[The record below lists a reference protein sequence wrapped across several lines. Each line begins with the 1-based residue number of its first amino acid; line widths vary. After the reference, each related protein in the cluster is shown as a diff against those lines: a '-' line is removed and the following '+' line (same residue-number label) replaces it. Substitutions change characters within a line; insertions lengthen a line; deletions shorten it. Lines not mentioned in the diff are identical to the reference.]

1 MAASTQS
8 QELVVKKFQPTSTLK
23 MISIVMVVIGV
34 LTFAL
39 GLVKDPD
46 RVWPAYLTAF
56 YFVSCL
62 GIGGLF
68 FAVINNMA
76 KAGWSVSI
84 RRLSESMTS
93 FLPVMLIGSLVLMV
107 GLKRLYPWANPEEVA
122 ASSAMQVKTSYLNM
136 NFLIVRLLI
145 FGLGMIWFASKIVGN
160 SLKQDQSGDENL
172 TVQNVK
178 YSVIWTL
185 FFAIFFSLFSV
196 DLLMSLLPTWYST
209 IFGIYCF
216 AGLFQSTMAMLLI
229 IMIYMRRAGYIS
241 GYYTE
246 DHMHDVAKYMKAFTI
261 FWAYIA
267 FSQFMLIWYAN
278 IPEETEF
285 FLMRAQNG
293 WAGISTALVVFK
305 FIVPFLALLPRAWK
319 RNENHVIAVSCLVL
333 VMQYLDIHWLVFPNF
348 NENNFVLGIYEIGML
363 VGFLGL
369 FLMMLIRFWSKH
381 SLVAIRDPRMDE
393 ALHHHVTY

>member
-8 QELVVKKFQPTSTLK
+8 QALVVKKFQPSSMMK
-23 MISIVMVVIGV
+23 MASIIMVVIGA

-46 RVWPAYLTAF
+46 RIWPAYLTAF

-68 FAVINNMA
+68 FVVINNMTN
-76 KAGWSVSI
+76 AGWSVSI

-93 FLPVMLIGSLVLMV
+93 FLPVMLIASLVLMV

-122 ASSAMQVKTSYLNM
+122 ASSAMQVKASYLNM

-178 YSVIWTL
+178 YSVIWVL
-185 FFAIFFSLFSV
+185 FFAITFSLFSV

-216 AGLFQSTMAMLLI
+216 AGLFQSTLAALVL
-229 IMIYMRRAGYIS
+229 IMIFMKRSGNIS

-246 DHMHDVAKYMKAFTI
+246 DHMHDVAKYMKGFTI

-267 FSQFMLIWYAN
+267 
-278 IPEETEF
+278 
-285 FLMRAQNG
+285 
-293 WAGISTALVVFK
+293 
-305 FIVPFLALLPRAWK
+305 
-319 RNENHVIAVSCLVL
+319 
-333 VMQYLDIHWLVFPNF
+333 
-348 NENNFVLGIYEIGML
+348 
-363 VGFLGL
+363 
-369 FLMMLIRFWSKH
+369 
-381 SLVAIRDPRMDE
+381 
-393 ALHHHVTY
+393 